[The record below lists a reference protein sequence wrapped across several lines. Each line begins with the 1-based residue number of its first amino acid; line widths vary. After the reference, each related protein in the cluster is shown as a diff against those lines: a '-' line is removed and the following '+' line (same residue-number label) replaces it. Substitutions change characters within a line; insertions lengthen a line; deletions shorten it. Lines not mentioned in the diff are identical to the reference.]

1 MHSVVVGGS
10 VGGSVGVGGV
20 GVGVIIIGR
29 RGSIGSIGS
38 IGAIGNTGAIGST
51 PEPTG
56 GSGFTPD
63 ITWFPTPRTPGFPS
77 VVLMVGRDF
86 LV

>member
-1 MHSVVVGGS
+1 MVVV
-10 VGGSVGVGGV
+10 VVVV
-20 GVGVIIIGR
+20 VDGVIIIGR

-51 PEPTG
+51 PGPTG

-63 ITWFPTPRTPGFPS
+63 ITWFPTPMTPGFPS
-77 VVLMVGRDF
+77 VVLVVGGDF
-86 LV
+86 SVFDSKTIR